1 MEEQTKRMKL
11 ENRVTTEEST
21 ITTSGL
27 YQRLSVSV
35 EKFQSE
41 EESTQFNNS
50 TIPALQI
57 NSNDQ
62 ASSSNMI
69 SLTINEKNLDKETRV
84 HQFFKKLFSN
94 EISTV
99 YTAVDTNKTI
109 IHNRKPDFTFIP
121 KMFNLT
127 ENDPRAI
134 EHLALGF
141 LELKKDTKVIETP
154 HILGQLCDYM
164 FRALKDS
171 YKSYVFGFVS
181 NFKDIIFV
189 KMRKSMTELGEEN
202 IITTRSPKLSLF
214 STGIQNSDG
223 YSYLKRLLNTPTQ
236 QTWTDNRTFTLGKFI
251 AAGATSLVFDF
262 GDGKIIKLAK
272 TPSDNTHII
281 TETKT
286 ITFLDEKGVNP
297 LPKIVEHGNYW
308 IVMEKCYPCTSLS
321 KSEMKALVELVKSFH
336 QAGVLHRDIRPQNIM
351 KTDSTPLL
359 IDFGF
364 SVRIEEHHSNFAGTS
379 TFCAEQYSE
388 HWTHRLTSTYLKI
401 YDYESLLKVF
411 VYFADTTVKDSIDS
425 CNLIGTQRRQYF
437 VKFCKK

>member
-21 ITTSGL
+21 ITSSEL

-141 LELKKDTKVIETP
+141 FRIEK
-154 HILGQLCDYM
+154 G
-164 FRALKDS
+164 
-171 YKSYVFGFVS
+171 YKS
-181 NFKDIIFV
+181 D
-189 KMRKSMTELGEEN
+189 
-202 IITTRSPKLSLF
+202 
-214 STGIQNSDG
+214 
-223 YSYLKRLLNTPTQ
+223 
-236 QTWTDNRTFTLGKFI
+236 
-251 AAGATSLVFDF
+251 
-262 GDGKIIKLAK
+262 
-272 TPSDNTHII
+272 
-281 TETKT
+281 
-286 ITFLDEKGVNP
+286 
-297 LPKIVEHGNYW
+297 
-308 IVMEKCYPCTSLS
+308 
-321 KSEMKALVELVKSFH
+321 
-336 QAGVLHRDIRPQNIM
+336 
-351 KTDSTPLL
+351 
-359 IDFGF
+359 
-364 SVRIEEHHSNFAGTS
+364 
-379 TFCAEQYSE
+379 
-388 HWTHRLTSTYLKI
+388 
-401 YDYESLLKVF
+401 
-411 VYFADTTVKDSIDS
+411 
-425 CNLIGTQRRQYF
+425 
-437 VKFCKK
+437 